1 MNPEFLQNSN
11 RIITKKANRMD
22 MTIKLLKPTENEKEK
37 EKKEQK
43 ETITSKSNYE

>member
-1 MNPEFLQNSN
+1 MN
-11 RIITKKANRMD
+11 

-43 ETITSKSNYE
+43 ETITSKRNYE

>member
-1 MNPEFLQNSN
+1 
-11 RIITKKANRMD
+11 MD